1 MRVGRRVNQGVE
13 NTFLA
18 GFHMTDPR
26 SKLDKALEIKE
37 KGNELLKAGETKKVL
52 VSTPANLLPLFRG
65 VKCEQW
71 RVVSILKVAETPGG
85 GGGCK
90 NVCYT
95 PESQTKVPKEC
106 ISGPGWC
113 APPPRVGAMDR
124 QGVEHFRP
132 PPSGSGFRVGS
143 ARAHP
148 GVEGAGARKW
158 PVQEKLA
165 WYAGALA

>member
-85 GGGCK
+85 GGGAKMSVTHLSHRQKCLK
-90 NVCYT
+90 NAFPDQAGVH
-95 PESQTKVPKEC
+95 PLR
-106 ISGPGWC
+106 GWVLWTG
-113 APPPRVGAMDR
+113 R
-124 QGVEHFRP
+124 E
-132 PPSGSGFRVGS
+132 
-143 ARAHP
+143 
-148 GVEGAGARKW
+148 
-158 PVQEKLA
+158 
-165 WYAGALA
+165 